1 MKVNLHPIIVNML
14 EEAKWIRRLG
24 YEVPPELHRISLANV
39 KANYDQ
45 LKVVVGVWCS
55 MARWVL
61 NCLCRW
67 YLKSGRGC
75 AVRSLR
81 YS

>member
-24 YEVPPELHRISLANV
+24 FEVPPELHRISLANV

-45 LKVVVGVWCS
+45 LKVV
-55 MARWVL
+55 
-61 NCLCRW
+61 W
-67 YLKSGRGC
+67 YVDC
-75 AVRSLR
+75 AVRQDGYLFVCVDGT
-81 YS
+81 